1 MDQTLRKLSDFSQD
15 RTAYHADAADVR
27 PCLPDPARPQE
38 LDERQG
44 THQER
49 RSELLA
55 VKREVVRQVQ
65 LLRGWQRP
73 CSQSAFHAGQLPE
86 DAMHA
91 ALLNARAH
99 G

>member
-1 MDQTLRKLSDFSQD
+1 MGQSLRIRSVFSQA
-15 RTAYHADAADVR
+15 RTPYHAETADVR
-27 PCLPDPARPQE
+27 PCRPSPAHPQE

-55 VKREVVRQVQ
+55 VEREVVRQLQ